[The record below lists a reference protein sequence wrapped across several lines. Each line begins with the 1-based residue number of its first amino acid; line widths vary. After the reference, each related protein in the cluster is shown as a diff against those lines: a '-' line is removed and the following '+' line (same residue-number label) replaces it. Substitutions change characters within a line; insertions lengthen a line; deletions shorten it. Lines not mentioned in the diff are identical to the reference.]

1 MSLVSELKTI
11 ADYNP
16 TAYVNNSEP
25 DLDAEHLNKTEQ
37 ALKRVTDAAND
48 AINALKELEKQK
60 LSLNTI
66 VQTESTATDKVPS
79 SAYLKQALGTINSN
93 LGDVIAQST
102 YKTSL
107 RSPAK
112 THTLGIHDNGTA
124 YLDNDKVITNS
135 DFSSAV
141 KTTGVSAGKSV
152 SLYVNKLNDT
162 QNYVQFFVDGVDK
175 GYITFDVSRNI
186 K

>member
-25 DLDAEHLNKTEQ
+25 DLDAEHLNKTEL

-60 LSLNTI
+60 LSLNAI

-79 SAYLKQALGTINSN
+79 SAYFKQVIDNINSN
-93 LGDVIAQST
+93 FGDRVST
-102 YKTSL
+102 L
-107 RSPAK
+107 E
-112 THTLGIHDNGTA
+112 
-124 YLDNDKVITNS
+124 S
-135 DFSSAV
+135 DFSNGFNGSFKASEISTIPINGWSGTLSSAV
-141 KTTGVSAGKSV
+141 SGNNGWAALTLNIGDKIRYRLQIESTGQLTMYRTLDDFATIETKIISQGW
-152 SLYVNKLNDT
+152 
-162 QNYVQFFVDGVDK
+162 
-175 GYITFDVSRNI
+175 
-186 K
+186 